1 MPSFPSLLAM
11 GSSIHPRLSPETSET
26 GLGLPSL
33 QGTDCEHLNLVTHF
47 NLWTPLLWRRSGG
60 FYEFF
65 RKFWQVKDRFLR
77 AETQHN
83 SPDFVEGTAVYT
95 IFICPSIS
103 AALQHPAFLVVIS
116 QGVECLGHLTAFASQ
131 LLNALQQIVFIKK
144 IIYFFYYFRTQ
155 QSMDISCNCQ
165 SVPEEFAGQTS
176 VEVNSNKTNKSFK
189 RFLPTGLSFRIHFT
203 GW

>member
-1 MPSFPSLLAM
+1 MD
-11 GSSIHPRLSPETSET
+11 SSTRPRLSPETSET

-33 QGTDCEHLNLVTHF
+33 QGTDREHLNLVKHF

-77 AETQHN
+77 AEIQHN
-83 SPDFVEGTAVYT
+83 SPAFMQGTAVCT
-95 IFICPSIS
+95 VSIGPSIS
-103 AALQHPAFLVVIS
+103 ASLQHPAFLVVMS
-116 QGVECLGHLTAFASQ
+116 QGLESLGHLTAFASQ
-131 LLNALQQIVFIKK
+131 LLNALQQIAFIKNL
-144 IIYFFYYFRTQ
+144 IPFFYYFWTQ
-155 QSMDISCNCQ
+155 QSLDIGRSCQ
-165 SVPEEFAGQTS
+165 SVPEEFTGQTS
-176 VEVNSNKTNKSFK
+176 IEVNSNKANKSFK